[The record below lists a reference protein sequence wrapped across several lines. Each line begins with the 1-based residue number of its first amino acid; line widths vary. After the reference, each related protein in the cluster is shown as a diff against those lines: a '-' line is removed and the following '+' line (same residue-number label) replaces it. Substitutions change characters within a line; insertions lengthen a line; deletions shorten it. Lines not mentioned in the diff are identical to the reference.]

1 MKKRFALISVSDK
14 SGVVELASGLVKN
27 NFLIIS
33 TGGTAKHLNANGIE
47 TIEVKDFAS
56 FPEIFEGRVKTLQPE
71 VFGGILMRREMES
84 DIMEADENNIQ
95 PIDVV
100 CVNLYPFP
108 EVVKNPNSSL
118 DEKIENIDIGG
129 PSLIRASAK
138 NYRFVSVLT
147 SPKQYPDFIEKLENN
162 LLTPDYNRIL
172 ASEAFSLTSFYDSVI
187 AEFFEKELLGE
198 RKTLRINLPL
208 AQKLRYG
215 ENPHQSGF
223 VFGSFHDYFE
233 IIHGKELSYNNI
245 IDLTASVEL
254 SEELGEKACAIIK
267 HTNPAGAAIRKNEY
281 ESYIAA
287 LSGDPVSA
295 FGGIVSING
304 SVDAEL
310 AEKLNEI
317 FLEIVV
323 AKDFSDEALSILK
336 RKKNRR
342 ILKLVKPINVKEVVR
357 SVPGGFLLQDKDNSS
372 ADEINFKL
380 VSNTETKAG
389 VDELKFA
396 WIIGK
401 HVKSN
406 AIAIT
411 KDMKVLGVGAG
422 QMSRVDSAKIAI
434 NKAIEHGHNL
444 QNAFA
449 SSDAFFPFP
458 DGLEVLAEAGIKS
471 IIEPGGS
478 KRDNEL
484 IEAADKYGV
493 ALFFTGIRNFKH

>member
-14 SGVVELASGLVKN
+14 SGIIELASGLIKR

-33 TGGTAKHLNANGIE
+33 TGGTSKYLNSNGIE

-56 FPEIFEGRVKTLQPE
+56 FPEIFDGRVKTLQPE
-71 VFGGILMRREMES
+71 VFGGILMRRELDS
-84 DIMEADENNIQ
+84 DIADAEENNIK
-95 PIDVV
+95 PIDVI

-129 PSLIRASAK
+129 PSLIRAAAK
-138 NYRFVSVLT
+138 NYKYVSVLT
-147 SPKQYPDFIEKLENN
+147 SPQQYSEFIEKLNN
-162 LLTPDYNRIL
+162 NSLTTDYNRKL
-172 ASEAFSLTSFYDSVI
+172 AAEAFSLTSFYDTVI
-187 AEFFEKELLGE
+187 ADFFEKDLLGE
-198 RKTLRINLPL
+198 KKTLRINQPIS
-208 AQKLRYG
+208 QKLRYG
-215 ENPHQSGF
+215 ENPHQSGS
-223 VFGSFHDYFE
+223 VFGAFHDYFE

-245 IDLTASVEL
+245 IDLTAAVEL

-267 HTNPAGAAIRKNEY
+267 HTNPAGAAIRNDEL
-281 ESYIAA
+281 ESYSAA

-295 FGGIVSING
+295 FGGIVSVNG
-304 SVDAEL
+304 SVETEL
-310 AEKLNEI
+310 ANKLNET

-323 AKDFSDEALSILK
+323 AKNYSDEALTILK
-336 RKKNRR
+336 KKKNRR
-342 ILKLVKPINVKEVVR
+342 VLKLVKPINVSEVVR
-357 SVPGGFLLQDKDNSS
+357 SVPGGFLVQDKDNST
-372 ADEINFKL
+372 ADEIDFK
-380 VSNTETKAG
+380 VVTTTGTETDI
-389 VDELKFA
+389 DELKFA

-411 KDMKVLGVGAG
+411 KDKKVLGVGAG

-444 QNAFA
+444 ENAFA

-458 DGLEVLAEAGIKS
+458 DGLQVLAEAGIKT

-478 KRDNEL
+478 KRDNEV
-484 IEAADKYGV
+484 IEAAEESGV
-493 ALFFTGIRNFKH
+493 TLFFTGIRNFKH

>member
-1 MKKRFALISVSDK
+1 
-14 SGVVELASGLVKN
+14 
-27 NFLIIS
+27 
-33 TGGTAKHLNANGIE
+33 
-47 TIEVKDFAS
+47 
-56 FPEIFEGRVKTLQPE
+56 
-71 VFGGILMRREMES
+71 
-84 DIMEADENNIQ
+84 
-95 PIDVV
+95 
-100 CVNLYPFP
+100 
-108 EVVKNPNSSL
+108 
-118 DEKIENIDIGG
+118 
-129 PSLIRASAK
+129 
-138 NYRFVSVLT
+138 
-147 SPKQYPDFIEKLENN
+147 
-162 LLTPDYNRIL
+162 
-172 ASEAFSLTSFYDSVI
+172 
-187 AEFFEKELLGE
+187 
-198 RKTLRINLPL
+198 
-208 AQKLRYG
+208 LRYG

-336 RKKNRR
+336 KKKNRR

-380 VSNTETKAG
+380 VSTTETKAG

-493 ALFFTGIRNFKH
+493 ALFFPGIRNFKH